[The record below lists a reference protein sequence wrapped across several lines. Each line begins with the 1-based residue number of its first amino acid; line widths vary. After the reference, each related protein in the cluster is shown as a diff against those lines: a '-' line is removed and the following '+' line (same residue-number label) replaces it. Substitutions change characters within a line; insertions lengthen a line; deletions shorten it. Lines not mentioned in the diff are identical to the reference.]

1 MPDDRF
7 EIRPVATVESPLTDL
22 AAAPKQADEGAP
34 EAWLVFEPGM
44 LDALDGL
51 RVGDRV
57 VVLTWLHRADRD
69 VRRVHPRGDEARP
82 IQGVFSTRSPARPN
96 PIGLHEVRVLA
107 IDGGR
112 VRVSAIEAVHGTPVV
127 DVKPVLREVGER

>member
-1 MPDDRF
+1 MPADHFDL
-7 EIRPVATVESPLTDL
+7 RPVATVESALTDL
-22 AAAPKQADEGAP
+22 AAAPKQADEGGP
-34 EAWLVFEPGM
+34 EAWLVFAPDM

-51 RVGDRV
+51 RVGDEV
-57 VVLTWLHRADRD
+57 IVLTWLHHADRD

-96 PIGLHEVRVLA
+96 PIGLHDVRILA
-107 IDGGR
+107 IDGAR

-127 DVKPVLREVGER
+127 DVKPVLREVGRR